1 MELWAPLLTGLALS
15 MDGFTAGIAYGCRKI
30 RLPLASSLVI
40 TLASL
45 SAVSISMAF
54 GRGLS
59 AVLPGGIA
67 VKLGALLLIALGFYN
82 LMQACRQRINN
93 LPVNEEEPLLTL
105 SIKTL
110 GIIIQILK
118 EPASADFDSSGEIGL
133 KEAFFL
139 GLALALDAFGAG
151 IGLAMT
157 GLNILYTTLSVGVV
171 QLVLVN
177 GGICLGKS
185 LKAERYQNV
194 AAIIPGFI
202 ILGIGFSKLF

>member
-1 MELWAPLLTGLALS
+1 MEVWAALLTGLALS

-30 RLPLASSLVI
+30 HLPLASSLVI

-45 SAVSISMAF
+45 SAVSISMLC
-54 GRGLS
+54 GKGLS
-59 AVLPGGIA
+59 EVLPGGLAI
-67 VKLGALLLIALGFYN
+67 KLGAFLLIALGIYN
-82 LMQACRQRINN
+82 LMQACRERINK
-93 LPVNEEEPLLTL
+93 LPLNEEEPLLTL

-110 GIIIQILK
+110 GIIVQILK

-157 GLNILYTTLSVGVV
+157 GLNILYTALSVGVV

-177 GGICLGKS
+177 AGICLGKS
-185 LKAERYQNV
+185 LKAERFQHI
-194 AAIIPGFI
+194 AAVVPGFI
-202 ILGIGFSKLF
+202 LVGIGFFKLL

>member
-1 MELWAPLLTGLALS
+1 MEVWTALLTGLALS

-45 SAVSISMAF
+45 SAVSISMLC
-54 GRGLS
+54 GKGLS
-59 AVLPGGIA
+59 AVLTTGLAI
-67 VKLGALLLIALGFYN
+67 KLGAFLLIALGFYN
-82 LMQACRQRINN
+82 IMQSCRERINK
-93 LPVNEEEPLLTL
+93 LPLSEEEPLLTL

-110 GIIIQILK
+110 GIIVQILK
-118 EPASADFDSSGEIGL
+118 EPTSADFDSSGEIGL

-157 GLNILYTTLSVGVV
+157 GLNILYTVLSVGVV

-177 GGICLGKS
+177 AGICLGKS
-185 LKAERYQNV
+185 LGAERYQNI
-194 AAIIPGFI
+194 AAIVPGFI
-202 ILGIGFSKLF
+202 LIGIGFFKLL